1 MTALD
6 WDPNYNRILSCS
18 EDCNAYVWNYE
29 DGKWIPT
36 LVVLKIKRAALCCK
50 WSPNGKAF
58 AVGSSERKRTDSSPS
73 SCSPYLYLQRGS
85 ESLGPSKRSPCEAR
99 TGGGRGRFHSRCCQQ
114 NAWKYLLCLLG
125 PDGTVVVSRLLGRF
139 HEHHQHLLRS
149 FGTVR
154 LD

>member
-58 AVGSSERKRTDSSPS
+58 AVGSSERKRTDSTS
-73 SCSPYLYLQRGS
+73 SSRSPYLYVQRGS
-85 ESLGPSKRSPCEAR
+85 ESLGPPEWSSCEAGAR
-99 TGGGRGRFHSRCCQQ
+99 RGRWRCDSRRRQQ
-114 NAWKYLLCLLG
+114 NARKHLLCLLG
-125 PDGTVVVSRLLGRF
+125 SNGTVVVSRLSGWF
-139 HEHHQHLLRS
+139 HEHRQHLLRS
-149 FGTVR
+149 FGAVGEE
-154 LD
+154 